1 MKKLRLAT
9 IAAASI
15 ALTAGLTPAASAQD
29 HSVINAAIDN
39 FDCQILETAVYNSGL
54 AHANTTRSEF
64 AATLRTS
71 GAVNQLP
78 SPMNLVAAAYSERI
92 ANRAL
97 TCGIVKEDPKDF
109 MTQLQ
114 VMSSNLSSSLILG

>member
-29 HSVINAAIDN
+29 FSVINEAIDN
-39 FDCQILETAVYNSGL
+39 FDCQILETAIYQSGL
-54 AHANTTRSEF
+54 ANAESTRSEL
-64 AATLRTS
+64 ASTLRTS
-71 GAVNQLP
+71 AAVDQLP

-97 TCGIVKEDPKDF
+97 TCGIVQEDPQDF

-114 VMSSNLSSSLILG
+114 VLSSNLSSSFILG